1 MKAMIERTRGLARL
15 FHRGATGLVRR
26 MSVATLLI
34 VTLTAYGL
42 VCGVSLL
49 IL

>member
-1 MKAMIERTRGLARL
+1 MIEHTRGLARR
-15 FHRGATGLVRR
+15 FHQGATGLVRR
-26 MSVATLLI
+26 MSVSTLLI
-34 VTLTAYGL
+34 VTVTAYGL